1 MAVAGFHLMSALSPK
16 EVLRVL
22 TDSGPSRTDVWP
34 TIDPRIFKVHSLGT
48 TGPK

>member
-1 MAVAGFHLMSALSPK
+1 MSAHSPK

-22 TDSGPSRTDVWP
+22 TDSGPSRADVWP
-34 TIDPRIFKVHSLGT
+34 TIDPGIFKVHSIGA